1 MKFDARTLNL
11 FGLLGVVAILGLGA
25 VLFVMP
31 LYEGVQTAE
40 GELETARASNS
51 AYQNS
56 LIGLHAAE
64 ARQDEI
70 ETHVEEIR
78 ERMPAELQQY
88 TALDV
93 IAEALEASGAVI
105 TSDAYGVAEAYVP
118 RVGVGE
124 EESTAPTTP
133 PATDPAA
140 ADAAAGQAGTA
151 QAGTAQGGAAQAT
164 STQPSSDAEPRQQV
178 VATIEVEVESPEMA
192 THFLNQLGAGPRA
205 LLVTAADLSRP
216 VVEDPYTLTV
226 TLTMFY
232 YGTGA

>member
-25 VLFVMP
+25 VLVVMP
-31 LYEGVQTAE
+31 LYEKVQIVE
-40 GELETARASNS
+40 SELDAARDSNV

-70 ETHVEEIR
+70 QANVEEMR

-93 IAEALEASGAVI
+93 IVKALDASGAVI
-105 TSDAYGVAEAYVP
+105 TSDSYGVPEAYLP

-124 EESTAPTTP
+124 DESAAPPAAATTP
-133 PATDPAA
+133 PATDPTSEDV
-140 ADAAAGQAGTA
+140 DAASA
-151 QAGTAQGGAAQAT
+151 QAEAAQAT
-164 STQPSSDAEPRQQV
+164 QTQPSSEQEPRQQA
-178 VATIEVEVESPEMA
+178 VATVNVEVESPEMA
-192 THFLNQLGAGPRA
+192 THFLNQLSAGPRA

-216 VVEDPYTLTV
+216 SVEGPYTLTV

-232 YGTGA
+232 YGTGAQS